1 MEKVNVFKGILEN
14 YVFLTVLTFTAL
26 FQIIIIEFLG
36 SFANTTPLSLR
47 QWFICVFLGFLGMPI
62 AAVLKMIPI
71 S

>member
-1 MEKVNVFKGILEN
+1 VFKGIMEN
-14 YVFLTVLTFTAL
+14 YVFVTVLTCTVF

-47 QWFICVFLGFLGMPI
+47 QWFVCVFLGFLGMPI
-62 AAVLKMIPI
+62 AAVLKMIPV